1 MFVKCNR
8 KKAENVKYLTTVRT
22 EIRSGREG
30 APHRPDSPA
39 GTPGNL
45 TPVFLRN
52 RVFDHP
58 LPVLHQT
65 ELFAGHLFNRGR

>member
-1 MFVKCNR
+1 MQQKKGRKC
-8 KKAENVKYLTTVRT
+8 
-22 EIRSGREG
+22 EIFDDR
-30 APHRPDSPA
+30 PHGNPYRPDSPA